1 MKNVS
6 IKSSETSKK
15 EDPKDKVVKRNR
27 WPRKTK
33 ENGLIDPKTG
43 KKKWHIDVRAIKD
56 KNDIRNLI
64 TALSENGFI
73 GLRNAL
79 IFKIGISTGLR
90 VSDILQLKNAE
101 MQNATVVHVTEQK
114 TKKHRNIYLRNLLA
128 DIMEYQQQRPDHS
141 EWFFPSSQNPTEH
154 LKEGT
159 FYQQLNIVA
168 DSIGL
173 EHVGTHTMRKTFG
186 YQYYMATIADP
197 KIATLPTLMTIFN
210 HSSEQMT
217 IRYIGLETERIQET
231 LEDFHPF

>member
-1 MKNVS
+1 MDNHAENRS
-6 IKSSETSKK
+6 TEIHQKSKIS
-15 EDPKDKVVKRNR
+15 KRNR
-27 WPRKTK
+27 WPRKTN
-33 ENGLIDPKTG
+33 ENGSIDPKTG
-43 KKKWHIDVRAIKD
+43 KRKWHIDVRAIKD
-56 KNDIRNLI
+56 KEDIRNLI
-64 TALSENGFI
+64 TAMREKGFI

-79 IFKIGISTGLR
+79 IFEIGISTGLR
-90 VSDILQLKNAE
+90 VSDILQLKSEE

-128 DIMEYQQQRPDHS
+128 DIMDYQQQRPDQS
-141 EWFFPSSQNPTEH
+141 EWFFPSSQKPTEH

-217 IRYIGLETERIQET
+217 IRYIGLETEKIQAT